1 MRKRP
6 THVCLGTG
14 DSKEMPVT
22 KTSNCLVGSKQPV
35 ARAEIK
41 QSSSPGARPT
51 AVVTASCQVTS
62 ESPQGAA
69 AERGAWSSCE
79 SGGWG
84 VGQGKEPLS

>member
-6 THVCLGTG
+6 THVRLGTG

-69 AERGAWSSCE
+69 AERGPGAVARVGAGE
-79 SGGWG
+79 WG
-84 VGQGKEPLS
+84 RGRSH